1 VVLPGITITDKGR
14 VVLGDYKTTAEKRH
28 TMFIKLGADSI
39 GPRIQVVGKYNALY
53 DMVMVLRCL
62 GGNNIFNIAS
72 PLKIANTSD
81 IISNDLKHTSQLI
94 SDVMTSDWFGPH
106 KIYAVNNADGD
117 NQGYGGFT
125 GGSRNYNNNENT
137 ADAAPTGR
145 SANVRI
151 VVDGVTYQ
159 TAFEGYAD
167 YVDIY
172 WDTYVQAGNT
182 IKADGTGREVLVE
195 HHHMSFDGT
204 TWLTDTVFEFLEDV
218 KWTLHYG
225 MQCVYGNSWNG
236 EIRYDQGDW
245 QSIAFTDT
253 ESRDKFTETMT
264 LRKNG
269 HYLEMYLDSRY
280 GLGDRRYLHSNT
292 ASGAFSRIYDG
303 FGKAYFHLVNSDNT
317 YMHAGETAG
326 YRGHYRFYCAE

>member
-1 VVLPGITITDKGR
+1 
-14 VVLGDYKTTAEKRH
+14 
-28 TMFIKLGADSI
+28 
-39 GPRIQVVGKYNALY
+39 
-53 DMVMVLRCL
+53 
-62 GGNNIFNIAS
+62 
-72 PLKIANTSD
+72 
-81 IISNDLKHTSQLI
+81 
-94 SDVMTSDWFGPH
+94 
-106 KIYAVNNADGD
+106 
-117 NQGYGGFT
+117 
-125 GGSRNYNNNENT
+125 
-137 ADAAPTGR
+137 
-145 SANVRI
+145 
-151 VVDGVTYQ
+151 
-159 TAFEGYAD
+159 
-167 YVDIY
+167 
-172 WDTYVQAGNT
+172 
-182 IKADGTGREVLVE
+182 
-195 HHHMSFDGT
+195 MSFDGT

-326 YRGHYRFYCAE
+326 YRGPLPLLLCRVRVGGNSNMLYLVYSLELGVRYFFGLSTHSQTFSVFHRA